1 MKNLNRQLGIQVT
14 PIPSYMGGGYLNAT
28 GEESALKKKIS
39 SAKSKIR
46 SLEKK
51 RADEEVKL
59 KSEQKKK
66 QRGLAKIDP
75 RAALLAGEKFNP
87 IEGRKMVQQANVA
100 IDQAREAM
108 RQIEIDIAYANNEIA
123 DLEAQLASIA
133 ASEPTPSP
141 APRPTP
147 SPSPSPTPSPSPSGS
162 PSPLGGSAPIL
173 PLADG
178 GASSTTDGGA
188 TSGGALGGDKK
199 NTLLYVGI
207 GVVVLGGIA
216 YFVMKK

>member
-14 PIPSYMGGGYLNAT
+14 PIPAYMGGGFLNVS
-28 GEESALKKKIS
+28 GEESSIKSKIA

-59 KSEQKKK
+59 KSEQNKK

-75 RAALLAGEKFNP
+75 RAALIAGEKFNP
-87 IEGRKMVQQANVA
+87 IEGQKMVKQANVA
-100 IDQAREAM
+100 IDQAREAI
-108 RQIEIDIAYANNEIA
+108 RQIEKDIAYANNEIA
-123 DLEAQLASIA
+123 DLEAQLVSIA
-133 ASEPTPSP
+133 ASTPAPSP

-147 SPSPSPTPSPSPSGS
+147 SPSPSPSPSGA
-162 PSPLGGSAPIL
+162 PSPLSSGTPTTSMTESAPL
-173 PLADG
+173 TTSDLTNG
-178 GASSTTDGGA
+178 GG
-188 TSGGALGGDKK
+188 KK

>member
-14 PIPSYMGGGYLNAT
+14 PIPAYMGGGYLNAT
-28 GEESALKKKIS
+28 GEESALKKKIAT
-39 SAKSKIR
+39 AKNEIR

-51 RADEEVKL
+51 KADENVKF
-59 KSEQKKK
+59 ENEKKK
-66 QRGLAKIDP
+66 RNRGYAK
-75 RAALLAGEKFNP
+75 LLPSTAIAAGERVNP
-87 IEGRKMVQQANVA
+87 IEGRKMIKQAQ
-100 IDQAREAM
+100 IGIEQAET
-108 RQIEIDIAYANNEIA
+108 EIRNLDMKIALLNNEIA
-123 DLEAQLASIA
+123 DFEAQLASIA

-147 SPSPSPTPSPSPSGS
+147 SPSPSPTPSPSGS

>member
-14 PIPSYMGGGYLNAT
+14 PIPAYMGGGFLNAT
-28 GEESALKKKIS
+28 GEESALKKKIAT
-39 SAKSKIR
+39 AKNEIR

-51 RADEEVKL
+51 KADENVKL
-59 KSEQKKK
+59 ENEKKK
-66 QRGLAKIDP
+66 KRRGFAKTTPATAI
-75 RAALLAGEKFNP
+75 AAGERLNP
-87 IEGRKMVQQANVA
+87 IEGAKMMKQAQ
-100 IDQAREAM
+100 IGIEQAEA
-108 RQIEIDIAYANNEIA
+108 EIRNLDMKIALLNNEIA
-123 DLEAQLASIA
+123 DFEAQLASIV

-147 SPSPSPTPSPSPSGS
+147 SPSPSPSPSGA
-162 PSPLGGSAPIL
+162 PSP
-173 PLADG
+173 
-178 GASSTTDGGA
+178 
-188 TSGGALGGDKK
+188 TSGGTPTTSMTESTPLTTSDLTSGGSGKN